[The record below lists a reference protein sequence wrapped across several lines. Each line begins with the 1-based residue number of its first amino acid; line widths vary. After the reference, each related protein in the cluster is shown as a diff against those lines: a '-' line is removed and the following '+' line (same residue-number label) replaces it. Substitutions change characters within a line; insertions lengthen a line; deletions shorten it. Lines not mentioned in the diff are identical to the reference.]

1 MTLSALAFLTACDD
15 KGGEKTSWLDWLKK
29 KDEPKLQALSIDVP
43 GYSSET
49 LAGDY
54 LAGQFAQYRQ
64 DWKTASLYMDKLI
77 ALDPKNIELQQRA
90 MVLAMEAG
98 DYSRAIA
105 LSRKVLD
112 VDNKNL
118 LALLFTGVDEMVHQQ
133 YTDST
138 HTLSKMPENG
148 IADFVRP
155 ILSAWNDA
163 TKNKFD
169 EDGLIAG
176 GPLHAYH
183 ALLIADYL
191 GKVKDPDKY
200 FVNVVTGGGADRHIL
215 EMMGDVY
222 ARQGDEKLADKI
234 YDTLIQQS
242 AQEGIYSSRDKFI
255 AEKKEHPEKAAS
267 SRIKTPEE
275 GAAEAFYNIA
285 RILYQDQSDDSALV
299 FLQLSQYLDPS
310 KEDAKMLLASTMMKA
325 GHTDD
330 AVALYQAVKP
340 GSPGYPEAQRS
351 AAELLENSGKL
362 DESIAFLEKK
372 YAQEKD
378 IDYLVQI
385 GDAYRR
391 ADKFAESIKAYDR
404 AIDALGGKV
413 SSDDWNILYAR
424 GMSYERD
431 GQTKKAEA
439 DLEAALEFQPNHPY
453 LLNYL
458 GYTWAD
464 QGIKLDKAKELIEKA
479 ATIKPDDGYIL
490 DSLGWV
496 YYKTGDYAQAAA
508 ELEKAV
514 ELVPYDSTIN
524 DHLGDAYWQV
534 GRKQEARFQ
543 WERALNHTKND
554 AEKAPLLA
562 KIADGLTIEKKA
574 PVQEAK
580 SRAGG
585 DDAVK
590 PQ

>member
-1 MTLSALAFLTACDD
+1 MTFSALALLTACDD

-29 KDEPKLQALSIDVP
+29 KDEPKLQALNFDPSA
-43 GYSSET
+43 YSSET

-77 ALDPKNIELQQRA
+77 ALDPQNIELQQRA

-105 LSRKVLD
+105 LSRKVMD
-112 VDNKNL
+112 EDNKNL
-118 LALLFTGVDEMVHQQ
+118 LALLFIGVDEMVHQQ
-133 YTDST
+133 YDAST

-222 ARQGDEKLADKI
+222 ARQGDKKLADKI
-234 YDTLIQQS
+234 YDTLVQQS

-255 AEKKEHPEKAAS
+255 TEKKEHPEKAAG

-330 AVALYQAVKP
+330 AVALYQSVKP

-372 YAQEKD
+372 YAEEKD

-391 ADKFAESIKAYDR
+391 ADKFADSIKAYDR

-413 SSDDWNILYAR
+413 SADDWNILYAR

-431 GQTKKAEA
+431 GQMKKAEA

-524 DHLGDAYWQV
+524 DHLGDAYWHV

-543 WERALNHTKND
+543 WERALNHTKDD
-554 AEKAPLLA
+554 AEKAPLQE
-562 KIADGLTIEKKA
+562 KIADGLTIEKKP

-585 DDAVK
+585 DSAVK